1 MNPTRL
7 TVDTEPEN
15 YSYWSPDGKRL
26 VYQWDLDGSG
36 VYVINADGTG
46 QKRLSPSPGF
56 DTTPSWS
63 PNATKIV
70 YVHLLQPPRPNQ
82 PPPMTDIRVMNADG
96 TDDHAILA
104 SKLFSV
110 EPRWSVNNN
119 IMFMSLMNGGGFE
132 IYVMNVD
139 GTALRRLTN
148 GANNGDPVWSP
159 DGAKIS
165 FGSDREGGGK
175 LNIFAMDADG
185 GNVVQVTH
193 FDVPYEAGDTNWSC
207 DGKKITFGRD
217 VNGMKQS
224 DPEAYAEVWTM
235 NADGREA
242 AATMVQYSA
251 LGCAPRWRPSGDA
264 EPDVITAGR
273 LRW

>member
-1 MNPTRL
+1 MLKNIHAVGWLGLAVGCLGADVQPRKIAFVNRQVWTNHIYLMDVDASGTGLNPTRL

-26 VYQWDLDGSG
+26 VYQRDLDGSG
-36 VYVINADGTG
+36 VYVIDADGTG

-63 PNATKIV
+63 PNGTKIV
-70 YVHLLQPPRPNQ
+70 YVRLLQPPRPNQ

-104 SKLFSV
+104 STLFSV

-165 FGSDREGGGK
+165 FGS
-175 LNIFAMDADG
+175 N
-185 GNVVQVTH
+185 
-193 FDVPYEAGDTNWSC
+193 
-207 DGKKITFGRD
+207 
-217 VNGMKQS
+217 
-224 DPEAYAEVWTM
+224 
-235 NADGREA
+235 
-242 AATMVQYSA
+242 
-251 LGCAPRWRPSGDA
+251 
-264 EPDVITAGR
+264 
-273 LRW
+273 